1 MWRRYFYA
9 AMSATTQRIEKV
21 ASQSKKVWTE
31 EGGHENQDLK
41 SLIEVD
47 QYLEGKS
54 AASTV
59 NSSNPLGALGIR
71 MFKGRPPGAVS
82 EHV

>member
-1 MWRRYFYA
+1 
-9 AMSATTQRIEKV
+9 MSATTTRIETV

-41 SLIEVD
+41 SLIEAD
-47 QYLEGKS
+47 QYLESK
-54 AASTV
+54 AAAVAS
-59 NSSNPLGALGIR
+59 NSSNPLGAIGIR

-82 EHV
+82 EHA